1 LVGLPGAP
9 GVRVA
14 VEGLAVSALKANGP
28 VVVVPAAGRG
38 SRFQGAGHKL
48 GQSLGD
54 APVLAR
60 TLENVIASGLP
71 LVVVT
76 TAELVPIA
84 RAVVAARDIV
94 LLPPVGSASREPL
107 GMGYTIAC
115 GVHARANAP
124 GWLILPGDMP
134 LVRPETLTAV
144 ARALSQ
150 YPVVYPQFRGRRG
163 HPVGFSVELYTEL
176 IKLQGD
182 EGARRLLARYPSQA
196 LDLDDPGVLIDVDT
210 DGDLERA
217 RRLHAGAELEEA
229 PSLGRSA

>member
-1 LVGLPGAP
+1 
-9 GVRVA
+9 
-14 VEGLAVSALKANGP
+14 
-28 VVVVPAAGRG
+28 
-38 SRFQGAGHKL
+38 
-48 GQSLGD
+48 
-54 APVLAR
+54 
-60 TLENVIASGLP
+60 
-71 LVVVT
+71 
-76 TAELVPIA
+76 
-84 RAVVAARDIV
+84 
-94 LLPPVGSASREPL
+94 
-107 GMGYTIAC
+107 
-115 GVHARANAP
+115 
-124 GWLILPGDMP
+124 
-134 LVRPETLTAV
+134 VRPETLTAV